1 MTPHSASPESWR
13 TDILSDVQ
21 AMLSGRLVPISLS
34 GPSTVLG
41 DPAGLLPCWSTLI
54 VDVDGLDGPNGDE
67 GFHGPTFERERT
79 QQIDRGRH

>member
-1 MTPHSASPESWR
+1 MTAHSAPPESWR

-21 AMLSGRLVPISLS
+21 AMLSGRLVPNSLS

-41 DPAGLLPCWSTLI
+41 GPASLLPCWSTLI
-54 VDVDGLDGPNGDE
+54 VDVDGPNGDE